1 MQISRVLIGLR
12 KDEPVSRQVSCLTH
26 FKLFV
31 FSDVRSDRSTE
42 KLSSQ

>member
-12 KDEPVSRQVSCLTH
+12 KDEPVSCFTH